1 MCSSRPRTPG
11 RRRPSRHFVVFG
23 SLHAVSATRLAI
35 AFAFVAGLAGAG
47 QAAISGALGK
57 RIGTVQAAGFGATI
71 AAAILLLLA
80 VLLGRGGG
88 VLAAI
93 HQPPWLW
100 LTGVLGATV
109 VLAIAF
115 APPLIGTFAT
125 VALLIA
131 GQLIAGALIDAYGL
145 LGSPRLP
152 VTLTRASGLILVAV
166 GAALT
171 LKH

>member
-1 MCSSRPRTPG
+1 VLREGAALGRP
-11 RRRPSRHFVVFG
+11 FVASG

-35 AFAFVAGLAGAG
+35 GFSFFAGLAGAA
-47 QAAISGALGK
+47 QAAIAGALG
-57 RIGTVQAAGFGATI
+57 RRVGTVQAAGFGTAI
-71 AAAILLLLA
+71 AATLLVLLA
-80 VLLGRGGG
+80 VALGRGGG
-88 VLAAI
+88 MVAAI

-100 LTGVLGATV
+100 LTGLLGATI
-109 VLAIAF
+109 VLAIAY

-171 LKH
+171 LKR

>member
-1 MCSSRPRTPG
+1 MS
-11 RRRPSRHFVVFG
+11 G
-23 SLHAVSATRLAI
+23 SLLAVSATRLAI
-35 AFAFVAGLAGAG
+35 AFSFFAGLAGAA
-47 QAAISGALGK
+47 QAAIAGALG
-57 RIGTVQAAGFGATI
+57 RRVGAVQAAGFGTAI
-71 AAAILLLLA
+71 AATLLVLLA
-80 VLLGRGGG
+80 VVLGRGGG
-88 VLAAI
+88 MVAAV

-100 LTGVLGATV
+100 LTGVLGATI
-109 VLAIAF
+109 VLAITF

-152 VTLTRASGLILVAV
+152 VTLTRATGLILVAV

-171 LKH
+171 LRR

>member
-1 MCSSRPRTPG
+1 MKPLWPRSAGPPI
-11 RRRPSRHFVVFG
+11 RASG
-23 SLHAVSATRLAI
+23 SLQAVTATRLAV
-35 AFAFVAGLAGAG
+35 AFAFLAGLAGAA
-47 QAAISGALGK
+47 QAAIAGALG
-57 RIGTVQAAGFGATI
+57 RRVGSVQAAAFGTVLAATI
-71 AAAILLLLA
+71 LVLLA
-80 VLLGRGGG
+80 VVLGRGGG
-88 VLAAI
+88 IVAAI
-93 HQPPWLW
+93 HEPPWLW
-100 LTGVLGATV
+100 LIGVLGATI
-109 VLAIAF
+109 VLASTF

-152 VTLTRASGLILVAV
+152 VNLTRATGLILVAV

>member
-1 MCSSRPRTPG
+1 MS
-11 RRRPSRHFVVFG
+11 G

-35 AFAFVAGLAGAG
+35 VFSFVAGLAGAA
-47 QAAISGALGK
+47 QAAISGALG
-57 RIGTVQAAGFGATI
+57 RRVGTVQAAGFGATV
-71 AAAILLLLA
+71 AAVILLVLA
-80 VLLGRGGG
+80 VALGRGGG
-88 VLAAI
+88 LVAVI

-109 VLAIAF
+109 VLGIAF

-152 VTLTRASGLILVAV
+152 VTLTRATGLILVAV

>member
-1 MCSSRPRTPG
+1 M
-11 RRRPSRHFVVFG
+11 
-23 SLHAVSATRLAI
+23 I
-35 AFAFVAGLAGAG
+35 
-47 QAAISGALGK
+47 
-57 RIGTVQAAGFGATI
+57 
-71 AAAILLLLA
+71 AAILLVLLA
-80 VLLGRGGG
+80 VVLGRGGG
-88 VLAAI
+88 IVAAI

-100 LTGVLGATV
+100 LTGVLGATI
-109 VLAIAF
+109 VLAITF
-115 APPLIGTFAT
+115 APPRIGTFAT

-152 VTLTRASGLILVAV
+152 VTLSRTTGLILVAV

>member
-1 MCSSRPRTPG
+1 VS
-11 RRRPSRHFVVFG
+11 G
-23 SLHAVSATRLAI
+23 SLLAVSATRLAI
-35 AFAFVAGLAGAG
+35 AFSFFAGLAGAA
-47 QAAISGALGK
+47 QAAIAGALG
-57 RIGTVQAAGFGATI
+57 RRVGAVQAAGFGTAIAATI
-71 AAAILLLLA
+71 LVLLA
-80 VLLGRGGG
+80 VVLGRGGG
-88 VLAAI
+88 MVSAI

-100 LTGVLGATV
+100 LTGVLGATI
-109 VLAIAF
+109 VLSITF

-152 VTLTRASGLILVAV
+152 VTLTRATGLILVAV

-171 LKH
+171 LRR

>member
-1 MCSSRPRTPG
+1 VS
-11 RRRPSRHFVVFG
+11 G
-23 SLHAVSATRLAI
+23 SLVAVSATRLAI
-35 AFAFVAGLAGAG
+35 AFSFIAGLSGAA
-47 QAAISGALGK
+47 QAAIAGALG
-57 RIGTVQAAGFGATI
+57 RRVGAVQAAGFGTAIAATI
-71 AAAILLLLA
+71 LVLLA
-80 VLLGRGGG
+80 VVLGRGGG
-88 VLAAI
+88 MVSAI

-100 LTGVLGATV
+100 LTGVLGATI
-109 VLAIAF
+109 VLAITF

-152 VTLTRASGLILVAV
+152 VTLTRATGLILVAI

-171 LKH
+171 LRR

>member
-1 MCSSRPRTPG
+1 MS
-11 RRRPSRHFVVFG
+11 G
-23 SLHAVSATRLAI
+23 SLVAVSATRLAI
-35 AFAFVAGLAGAG
+35 AFSFIAGLSGAA
-47 QAAISGALGK
+47 QAAIAGALG
-57 RIGTVQAAGFGATI
+57 RRVGAVQAAGFGTAIAATI
-71 AAAILLLLA
+71 LVLLA
-80 VLLGRGGG
+80 VVLGRGGG
-88 VLAAI
+88 MVSAI

-100 LTGVLGATV
+100 LTGVLGATI
-109 VLAIAF
+109 VLAITF

-152 VTLTRASGLILVAV
+152 VTLTRATGLILVAI

-171 LKH
+171 LRR

>member
-1 MCSSRPRTPG
+1 VS
-11 RRRPSRHFVVFG
+11 G
-23 SLHAVSATRLAI
+23 SLLAVSATRLAI
-35 AFAFVAGLAGAG
+35 AFSFFAGLAGAA
-47 QAAISGALGK
+47 QAAIAGALG
-57 RIGTVQAAGFGATI
+57 RRVGAVQAAGFGTAI
-71 AAAILLLLA
+71 AATLLVLLA
-80 VLLGRGGG
+80 LVLGRGGG
-88 VLAAI
+88 MVAAV

-100 LTGVLGATV
+100 LTGALGATI
-109 VLAIAF
+109 VLAITF

-152 VTLTRASGLILVAV
+152 VTLARATGLILVGV

-171 LKH
+171 LRR